1 MRKLFDDTPQNM
13 VCKAINEP
21 IPTITAHANHFA
33 KTDVYLKEYDGDN
46 LGHWNEI
53 RELLNTYTDWNIS
66 ANQVLIFCINGV
78 EYFISDITDKKALEN
93 SVENAAA

>member
-1 MRKLFDDTPQNM
+1 M
-13 VCKAINEP
+13 VGKAINEP

-33 KTDVYLKEYDGDN
+33 KTDIYLKEYDSKN

-66 ANQVLIFCINGV
+66 ANRVLIFCINGV
-78 EYFISDITDKKALEN
+78 DISYLISD
-93 SVENAAA
+93 